1 MSSFRLSRPSP
12 ALVVSIIALV
22 AALGGTSYAAFS
34 LPKNSVGS
42 KQLKNNAVTTK
53 KIKNGAVTGSKIA
66 NNTITGS
73 RIANNTITG
82 SKINLSTLG
91 TVPSANHANS
101 ANFATTAGNANA
113 LQGHG
118 ASDFVSS
125 GTLVRYHLLLSP
137 GAPDAVVDRDGALSI
152 VAHCAATGPEA
163 DLYVRTTLDH
173 SSMDAWD
180 QNNDFGPANT
190 TVNWGAPE
198 NGSGGPVYEANVSD
212 GVAVAPDGSAIYLVS
227 TADGYNIGSAPGKCI
242 FAGAEV
248 NG

>member
-1 MSSFRLSRPSP
+1 MSRFRPGRPSP
-12 ALVVSIIALV
+12 ALVVATVALI
-22 AALGGTSYAAFS
+22 AALGGTAYAGFS
-34 LPKNSVGS
+34 VPKNSVGT

-53 KIKNGAVTGSKIA
+53 KIKNGAVTGKKVGKH
-66 NNTITGS
+66 TITG
-73 RIANNTITG
+73 NN
-82 SKINLSTLG
+82 INLSTLG
-91 TVPSANHANS
+91 TVPSADHANSANHANS
-101 ANFATTAGNANA
+101 ADFATTAGNANA

-118 ASDFVSS
+118 ASGFVSS

-137 GAPDAVVDRDGALSI
+137 GASDVVVDRDGALSL
-152 VAHCAATGPEA
+152 VAHCDSTGPEA
-163 DLYVRTTLDH
+163 DLFVRSTLDH

-190 TVNWGAPE
+190 AINWGPPE
-198 NGSGGPVYEANVSD
+198 NASGGPVYEANTRD

-227 TADGYNIGSAPGKCI
+227 TADGFGIGSAPGKCI